1 MDLSEE
7 EIQRYGRHIL
17 LPEVDVSGQLRLKG
31 ARVLVVGAGGLG
43 SPLILYLAGAG
54 VGTIGIIDDDRVSLS
69 NLHRQVIH
77 DSETIGRLKVESVLS
92 RVHALNS
99 LVCVESYD
107 VRLTAANS
115 LDLISRYDVI
125 ADGSDNSATR
135 FLLND
140 SCFVARKPLVS
151 GAILRFDGQVATFK
165 GYLGAGHPC
174 YRCLFDESAFSGLGS
189 SCSEAGV
196 LGALTGVV
204 GSLQAVEVLKEI
216 LGIGESL
223 SGFLLLY
230 DSLSTRIYKIAVPKS
245 PTCPTCHHCDDVVNN
260 ISN

>member
-7 EIQRYGRHIL
+7 EIQRYARHIL
-17 LPEVDVSGQLRLKG
+17 LSEVDVSGQLRLKG
-31 ARVLVVGAGGLG
+31 SRVLVVGAGGLG
-43 SPLILYLAGAG
+43 SPLALYLAAAG
-54 VGTIGIIDDDRVSLS
+54 VGTLGIIDDDRVSLS
-69 NLHRQVIH
+69 NLQRQVIH
-77 DSETIGRLKVESVLS
+77 DADAVGRSKVESVVS
-92 RVHALNS
+92 RVHALNP

-107 VRLTAANS
+107 ARLTEANS
-115 LDLISRYDVI
+115 LDLISRYDVV

-140 SCFVARKPLVS
+140 SCFTARKPLVS

-165 GYLGAGHPC
+165 GYLGSGHPC
-174 YRCLFDESAFSGLGS
+174 YRCLFEESSFSGLFS
-189 SCSEAGV
+189 SCSEEGV

-216 LGIGESL
+216 LGIGDSL

-245 PTCPTCHHCDDVVNN
+245 RTCPTCHHYDSVVN
-260 ISN
+260 SVS